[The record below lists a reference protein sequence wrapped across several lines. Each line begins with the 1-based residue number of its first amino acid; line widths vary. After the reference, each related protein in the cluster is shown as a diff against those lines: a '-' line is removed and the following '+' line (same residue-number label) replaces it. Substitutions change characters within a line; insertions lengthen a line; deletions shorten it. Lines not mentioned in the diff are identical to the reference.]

1 MARPAPSPLVR
12 QVARARRRLFLQGLL
27 ERTAKAWVGALTLAA
42 VWFLVEPFVLPDA
55 VPWLR
60 WAVLGGLV
68 GVATVAAVVW
78 SVLGL
83 PSRVAA
89 ALELDRRF
97 QLKERATTSLT
108 LAPDEVAGGAGQAL
122 LDDANRRVEPL
133 RVGDRFPVRLPWTA
147 ALVPAFAGLLALL
160 ALFYKPM
167 TGPARAGDADE
178 PLAQARE
185 VQAEIDQ
192 KMKQLVKKTRPT
204 TPEDKP
210 KSEELQRIEGE
221 LEKLARQPHETK
233 EQAREVI
240 KDATQLEEQIKQRE
254 KELAEKAAALK
265 EQLKQIERTG
275 KKDKKD
281 GPADKLDKALQQGDV
296 NKAKD
301 EADRLAKR
309 LKANEEAE
317 KLKQRL
323 DDPKAS
329 EEEKKEA
336 KEQLEK
342 KKDEQLTGEQKEKM
356 QEQLKDIQDKLE
368 RLTRNKDEA
377 DRLREMARRGEL
389 DQEQLQRELD
399 QLEKNSQKLDQEM
412 PDLKEAAQ
420 KLAECQKCLKEGKEG
435 EAAQKLAEAAA
446 KLGRCDPNGEQQDLA
461 EQLKQL
467 QEAKKAMCQALD
479 GKPIPAAGRRPEGK
493 DHETGHTEERVR
505 SELDKGRL
513 QVVDYVPGDGFKGPR
528 TPDQLKEEIRKAAQ
542 EAPEA
547 IDRQRLPRSASDMAR
562 GFFDKMRGPEKDGK
576 KMDK

>member
-1 MARPAPSPLVR
+1 MTRAAPSPLVR
-12 QVARARRRLFLQGLL
+12 QVARARRRLFLQDLL
-27 ERTAKAWVGALTLAA
+27 ERTVRAWVGALTLAA
-42 VWFLVEPFVLPDA
+42 VWFLVQPFVVPEA
-55 VPWLR
+55 EPWLR
-60 WAVLGGLV
+60 WAVLGGLA
-68 GVATVAAVVW
+68 GAATVAAIVW
-78 SVLGL
+78 SVLRL

-108 LAPDEVAGGAGQAL
+108 LAPDEAASGAGQAL

-133 RVGDRFPVRLPWTA
+133 RVGDRFPVRVPWTA

-192 KMKQLVKKTRPT
+192 KMKQLVKKGKPA

-210 KSEELQRIEGE
+210 KSEELKRIEGE

-240 KDATQLEEQIKQRE
+240 KDATQLEEQIKQRD

-265 EQLKQIERTG
+265 EQMKQIERTG
-275 KKDKKD
+275 KKEEKKD
-281 GPADKLDKALQQGDV
+281 GPADKLNKALEQGDV
-296 NKAKD
+296 NKARD

-309 LKANEEAE
+309 LKANDEAE
-317 KLKQRL
+317 KAKQKL
-323 DDPKAS
+323 EDPKAS

-342 KKDEQLTGEQKEKM
+342 QKDQRLTGEQKEKM
-356 QEQLKDIQDKLE
+356 REQLKDIQNQLE

-377 DRLREMARRGEL
+377 DRLREMAKRGEL

-399 QLEKNSQKLDQEM
+399 QLEKNSQKLDEEM
-412 PDLKEAAQ
+412 PDIKEAAE
-420 KLAECQKCLKEGKEG
+420 KLRECQQCMKEGKDG

-446 KLGRCDPNGEQQDLA
+446 KLGKCDGNGERQDLA
-461 EQLKQL
+461 DQLKQL

-493 DHETGHTEERVR
+493 DHETGNTEERVR

-576 KMDK
+576 K